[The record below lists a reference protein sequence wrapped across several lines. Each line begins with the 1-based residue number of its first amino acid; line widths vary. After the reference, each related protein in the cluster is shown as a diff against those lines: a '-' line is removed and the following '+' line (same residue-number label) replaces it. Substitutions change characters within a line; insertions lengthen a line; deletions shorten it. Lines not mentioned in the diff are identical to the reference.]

1 MYYISKVVMDIAII
15 WWVVTK
21 ERLTDLV
28 AEYRAYVR
36 DNLRSSNLEVDDLPG
51 APWGRWKRRRKTL
64 QLGVTRLRSS
74 KYYGMHSEE

>member
-21 ERLTDLV
+21 EQLTDLV
-28 AEYRAYVR
+28 AEYRAYVL

-51 APWGRWKRRRKTL
+51 IPWGRWKEE
-64 QLGVTRLRSS
+64 GRLSS
-74 KYYGMHSEE
+74 